1 MYIPQ
6 GREQV
11 KLTGRSGVFRVVWI
25 DHERQRADLLPLDG
39 PLTAEQN
46 VPFSEIEP
54 YRENVPLESA

>member
-6 GREQV
+6 GRERVQLV
-11 KLTGRSGVFRVVWI
+11 GRGGVFRVAWV
-25 DHERQRADLLPLDG
+25 DHERQKADLLPLDG

-54 YRENVPLESA
+54 CCEKIPL